1 MKEIYKLEEILKENN
16 IKYERYIERNIY
28 PQSDYDSR
36 NQIVIR
42 NQKEPELKVSC
53 VCHMGSYGV
62 EKGLIEFY
70 DFCHEPI
77 GYLTAKKAWK
87 IIKIYLKEWD

>member
-36 NQIVIR
+36 N
-42 NQKEPELKVSC
+42 
-53 VCHMGSYGV
+53 
-62 EKGLIEFY
+62 
-70 DFCHEPI
+70 
-77 GYLTAKKAWK
+77 
-87 IIKIYLKEWD
+87 